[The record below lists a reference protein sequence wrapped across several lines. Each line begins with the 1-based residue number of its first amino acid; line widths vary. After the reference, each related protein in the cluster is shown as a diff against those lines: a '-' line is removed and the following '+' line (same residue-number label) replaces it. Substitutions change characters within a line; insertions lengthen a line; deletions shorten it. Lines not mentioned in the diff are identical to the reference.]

1 MRKKKFRFGYGIV
14 YLILIL
20 WALTTVFPLG
30 WSVMNSFKNKK
41 MIYSNSF
48 AFPLGEAFSLD
59 NYRNIFANYN
69 ILSAYR
75 NSLIISGSV
84 AAAAI
89 ILAGMAAYV
98 LCRYEFPGKKLLNL
112 LLYAGMMFPIYSTII
127 PVMRMQ
133 AKWGIV
139 NSPSVGANLLSVI
152 LPQIAGNLSFAII
165 VLISYIRTL
174 PVELEEAAMLEG
186 CGKWQIFTKVI
197 FPLLQPTTVTIA
209 VLDAL
214 WAWNDFNASLI
225 VLQKDAVK
233 TIPMQQYVFFGEH
246 SANYNMA
253 FASAVISMVPVVVF
267 FIIMQSRIQEGMT
280 AGAVK
285 G

>member
-1 MRKKKFRFGYGIV
+1 MSKKGSTYFGRTVMAALAIV
-14 YLILIL
+14 YFFPFLVSLLLSIKSKQETTQSVLGLPKTFHWENFADAIEKAKIWRSMGNSIIVTVCSVLIVIAAASMAGYAIGRQYHKKGYRFYESILTAAMMVPFQALMIPLYRMLKTIGLLNTLPGVIILI
-20 WALTTVFPLG
+20 
-30 WSVMNSFKNKK
+30 
-41 MIYSNSF
+41 
-48 AFPLGEAFSLD
+48 
-59 NYRNIFANYN
+59 
-69 ILSAYR
+69 
-75 NSLIISGSV
+75 
-84 AAAAI
+84 
-89 ILAGMAAYV
+89 AGINM
-98 LCRYEFPGKKLLNL
+98 P
-112 LLYAGMMFPIYSTII
+112 
-127 PVMRMQ
+127 
-133 AKWGIV
+133 
-139 NSPSVGANLLSVI
+139 
-152 LPQIAGNLSFAII
+152 FAIMTYI
-165 VLISYIRTL
+165 GFIRTI